1 MPLFSARFAALGARF
16 APLGAAFLLSG
27 CYIDTS
33 SMNTDRFVQQTRPI
47 FYEDEQPVEQLP
59 DSASAY
65 VAPPNAL
72 PRVPLQ
78 QPSAGL
84 PSRTPPSSNYPAAPK
99 PVVKAGLTLSPGQL
113 DVYDPEYDS
122 MYGAFQDKDRLV
134 PALPYKRIP
143 AKFLRREVAFPT
155 ADRPGTIIVDTKEK
169 FLYLVLGNGRAM
181 RYGVGLGRK
190 GFAWH
195 GRGVIQWR
203 QRWPRWTPPD
213 EMVQRQPEIAQYSAA
228 NGGMN
233 PGLNNPL
240 GARALY
246 IFQNGQDSLFR
257 IHGTPE
263 WRSIGKSVSSGCVRM
278 LNQDVID
285 LYDRLPEKADIVVM

>member
-1 MPLFSARFAALGARF
+1 
-16 APLGAAFLLSG
+16 
-27 CYIDTS
+27 
-33 SMNTDRFVQQTRPI
+33 MNTDRFVQQTRPI
-47 FYEDEQPVEQLP
+47 FYVDEQPVEELP
-59 DSASAY
+59 GTASAY

-78 QPSAGL
+78 GQSAGT
-84 PSRTPPSSNYPAAPK
+84 PGRTPPSSNYPVAPRSL
-99 PVVKAGLTLSPGQL
+99 KAGLTLSPGQL
-113 DVYDPEYDS
+113 DVYDPEYEA

-143 AKFLRREVAFPT
+143 AAFLRREVSFPS
-155 ADRPGTIIVDTKEK
+155 ADRPGTIVVDTKEK
-169 FLYLVLGNGRAM
+169 HLYLILGNGRAM

-263 WRSIGKSVSSGCVRM
+263 WRSIGKAVSSGCVRM

-285 LYDRLPEKADIVVM
+285 LYDRLPDKAEIVVL